1 VLIIIHLIFKIH
13 NFLNIR
19 VEKKTFLLYYSL
31 EDFLIGGF
39 VMNATECIKGR
50 RSIRKFKNDKISHSL
65 LESIIS
71 TSSFTPS
78 WKNTQITRY
87 IAIED
92 TSIIQKIANDFTPD
106 FNANIIRQ
114 VSTLIAV
121 TFIKGR
127 CGFERDG
134 SFSTKKEDR
143 WQMFDVGAACQTFC
157 LAAHEAGL
165 GTVIM
170 GIWDE
175 DGITELL
182 DIPETQELA
191 ALIAIGYPDVSP
203 VAPKRKSVDD
213 LLTYR

>member
-1 VLIIIHLIFKIH
+1 MKIYKKAK
-13 NFLNIR
+13 IG
-19 VEKKTFLLYYSL
+19 VEKDTFLLYYYL
-31 EDFLIGGF
+31 KDFQKGGYM
-39 VMNATECIKGR
+39 MNTTECIKGR
-50 RSIRKFKNDKISHSL
+50 RSIRKYKNTEIEHSL

-71 TSSFTPS
+71 AASYSPS

-92 TSIIQKIANDFTPD
+92 TSIIQKIADDFTPE
-106 FNANIIRQ
+106 FNSNIIRQ
-114 VSTLIAV
+114 APVLIAV
-121 TFIKGR
+121 TFIKNR

-134 SFSTKKEDR
+134 SFSTKKGDR
-143 WQMFDVGAACQTFC
+143 WQMFDVGVACQTLC
-157 LAAHEAGL
+157 LAAHEQGL

-182 DIPETQELA
+182 EIPETQELA
-191 ALIAIGYPDVSP
+191 ALIAIGYPDISP
-203 VAPKRKSVDD
+203 EAPGRKSVED

>member
-1 VLIIIHLIFKIH
+1 MK
-13 NFLNIR
+13 
-19 VEKKTFLLYYSL
+19 
-31 EDFLIGGF
+31 
-39 VMNATECIKGR
+39 ATDCIVGR

-65 LESIIS
+65 LESIVS
-71 TSSFTPS
+71 TASFSPS

-92 TSIIQKIANDFTPD
+92 TSIIKKIADDFTPE

-121 TFIKGR
+121 TFVKGR

-134 SFSTKKEDR
+134 SYSTKKGDR

-175 DGITELL
+175 DGITEYL

-191 ALIAIGYPDVSP
+191 ALIAIGYPDIAP
-203 VAPKRKSVDD
+203 DAPKRKSVEE

>member
-1 VLIIIHLIFKIH
+1 
-13 NFLNIR
+13 
-19 VEKKTFLLYYSL
+19 
-31 EDFLIGGF
+31 
-39 VMNATECIKGR
+39 MNMTECIKGR
-50 RSIRKFKNDKISHSL
+50 RSIRKYRAERIEHSV

-71 TSSFTPS
+71 TASYSPS

-92 TSIIQKIANDFTPD
+92 TSLIQEIADKFTPE
-106 FNANIIRQ
+106 FNSNIVRQ

-121 TFIKGR
+121 TFIKNR

-134 SFSTKKEDR
+134 SYSTKKEDR
-143 WQMFDVGAACQTFC
+143 WQMFDVGVACQTFC
-157 LAAHEAGL
+157 LAAHEQGL

-175 DGITELL
+175 DGITKLL
-182 DIPETQELA
+182 DIPENQELA
-191 ALIAIGYPDVSP
+191 ALIAIGYPDDTPS
-203 VAPKRKSVDD
+203 APKRKSVED

>member
-1 VLIIIHLIFKIH
+1 
-13 NFLNIR
+13 
-19 VEKKTFLLYYSL
+19 
-31 EDFLIGGF
+31 
-39 VMNATECIKGR
+39 MNATECIKGR
-50 RSIRKFKNDKISHSL
+50 RSIRKLKNDKISHSL

-92 TSIIQKIANDFTPD
+92 TSIIQKIADEFTPE
-106 FNANIIRQ
+106 FNANIVRQ

-134 SFSTKKEDR
+134 SYSTKKEDR

-175 DGITELL
+175 DGITNLL
-182 DIPETQELA
+182 DIPDTQELG
-191 ALIAIGYPDVSP
+191 ALIAIGYPENMP
-203 VAPKRKSVDD
+203 CAPKRKSVED

>member
-1 VLIIIHLIFKIH
+1 
-13 NFLNIR
+13 
-19 VEKKTFLLYYSL
+19 
-31 EDFLIGGF
+31 
-39 VMNATECIKGR
+39 MNATECMKGR
-50 RSIRKFKNDKISHSL
+50 RSIRKYKKGCIDHSL

-71 TSSFTPS
+71 TASYSPS

-92 TSIIQKIANDFTPD
+92 TSILNK
-106 FNANIIRQ
+106 
-114 VSTLIAV
+114 IAV

-127 CGFERDG
+127 CGYERDG

-175 DGITELL
+175 DAITELL
-182 DIPETQELA
+182 DIPEGQELA
-191 ALIAIGYPDVSP
+191 ALIAIGYPDVAP
-203 VAPKRKSVDD
+203 EAPKRKSVQD

>member
-1 VLIIIHLIFKIH
+1 
-13 NFLNIR
+13 
-19 VEKKTFLLYYSL
+19 
-31 EDFLIGGF
+31 
-39 VMNATECIKGR
+39 MNVNECITSR
-50 RSIRKFKNDKISHSL
+50 RSIRKYKPDPVDHSL
-65 LESIIS
+65 IESIVS
-71 TSSFTPS
+71 MASYSPS

-87 IAIED
+87 IAID
-92 TSIIQKIANDFTPD
+92 DSSILKKIADDCTPVYNSNIIQQSPM
-106 FNANIIRQ
+106 
-114 VSTLIAV
+114 LIAV

-134 SFSTKKEDR
+134 SYSTKKEDR

-175 DGITELL
+175 DAITELL
-182 DIPETQELA
+182 DIPEGQELA
-191 ALIAIGYPDVSP
+191 ALIAIGYPDVAP
-203 VAPKRKSVDD
+203 EAPKRKSVQD

>member
-1 VLIIIHLIFKIH
+1 
-13 NFLNIR
+13 
-19 VEKKTFLLYYSL
+19 
-31 EDFLIGGF
+31 
-39 VMNATECIKGR
+39 MNTNECIKSR
-50 RSIRKFKNDKISHSL
+50 RSIRKFKPDAIDHSL
-65 LESIIS
+65 LESLIS
-71 TSSFTPS
+71 TASYSPS

-92 TSIIQKIANDFTPD
+92 PAILETIVHDYTPEFNSNSIK
-106 FNANIIRQ
+106 Q

-134 SFSTKKEDR
+134 SYSTKKEDR
-143 WQMFDVGAACQTFC
+143 WQMFDVGVACQTFC

-165 GTVIM
+165 GTLIM

-182 DIPETQELA
+182 QIPENQELA
-191 ALIAIGYPDVSP
+191 ALIAIGYPDIDP
-203 VAPKRKSVDD
+203 PAPKRKSVED

>member
-1 VLIIIHLIFKIH
+1 MKAI
-13 NFLNIR
+13 
-19 VEKKTFLLYYSL
+19 
-31 EDFLIGGF
+31 D
-39 VMNATECIKGR
+39 CIKGR
-50 RSIRKFKNDKISHSL
+50 RSIRKFKKDVISHSL
-65 LESIIS
+65 LESIVS
-71 TSSFTPS
+71 TASFTPS

-92 TSIIQKIANDFTPD
+92 TSIIQKIADEFTPE
-106 FNANIIRQ
+106 FNSNIVKQ

-121 TFIKGR
+121 TFVKGR

-134 SFSTKKEDR
+134 SYSTKKEDR

-182 DIPETQELA
+182 EIPETQELA
-191 ALIAIGYPDVSP
+191 ALIAIGYPDIEP
-203 VAPKRKSVDD
+203 EAPRRKTVED

>member
-1 VLIIIHLIFKIH
+1 
-13 NFLNIR
+13 
-19 VEKKTFLLYYSL
+19 
-31 EDFLIGGF
+31 
-39 VMNATECIKGR
+39 MNAIECIKGR
-50 RSIRKFKNDKISHSL
+50 RSIRKFKSDKIHHSL
-65 LESIIS
+65 LESVIS
-71 TSSFTPS
+71 TASYSPS

-87 IAIED
+87 IAMED
-92 TSIIQKIANDFTPD
+92 TSMIQKIADEFTPE
-106 FNANIIRQ
+106 FNANIVRQ
-114 VSTLIAV
+114 VSTLVAV
-121 TFIKGR
+121 TFVKGR

-182 DIPETQELA
+182 NLPQDQELA
-191 ALIAIGYPDVSP
+191 ALIAIGYPDI
-203 VAPKRKSVDD
+203 APEAPRRKSVDD